1 MRHTIGGTWILGI
14 ALVFIL
20 FFCGFIIL
28 TLNYSRTVRV
38 KNEMIDMVEKY
49 EGINRES
56 ITLLNNYLYYA
67 GYDVSGVCVNEGEDE
82 IGVYGATSLS
92 NSTLEPAREGTKYF
106 YCIKKYDG
114 ANTSNYYQII
124 IFYKFN
130 LPIVGETSG
139 FTIKG
144 TTSNFQSHDENSYSD
159 SIGD

>member
-1 MRHTIGGTWILGI
+1 MRQTIGGTWLLGLMI
-14 ALVFIL
+14 VFIML
-20 FFCGFIIL
+20 FVGLTDL
-28 TLNYSRTVRV
+28 TLTYSRTVRI
-38 KNEMIDMVEKY
+38 KNEMIVMVEKY
-49 EGINRES
+49 EGLNEQS
-56 ITLLNNYLYYA
+56 IELVNNYLIYTN
-67 GYDVSGVCVNEGEDE
+67 YDVEGTCVSRGEDTTGIYGSKNLNNTNLEPVREGE
-82 IGVYGATSLS
+82 
-92 NSTLEPAREGTKYF
+92 KYY